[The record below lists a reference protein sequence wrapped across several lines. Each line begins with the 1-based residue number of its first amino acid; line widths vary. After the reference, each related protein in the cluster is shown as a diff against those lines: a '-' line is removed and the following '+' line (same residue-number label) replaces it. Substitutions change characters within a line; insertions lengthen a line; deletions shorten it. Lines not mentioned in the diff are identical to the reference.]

1 VTSCDQQSWVS
12 IHAYVVENW
21 QWIPSLLSLQ
31 WMVNGATFDNLIHI
45 LVVFMVFFG
54 DLNQN
59 TIASKLIT
67 FKPNGVSVF
76 QGGR

>member
-1 VTSCDQQSWVS
+1 
-12 IHAYVVENW
+12 
-21 QWIPSLLSLQ
+21 
-31 WMVNGATFDNLIHI
+31 MVNGATFDNLMHI